1 VLGVLDVHGI
11 DVILDESRRRGSRR
25 LNLILEEWRRYT
37 PRMRIR
43 SRMEARMLPLLT
55 HQSLP
60 IPETNEKVRAG
71 GRTFEV
77 DFLWR
82 EQRVIVE
89 TDGGRF
95 HDHPMAQRR
104 DAERNQLLARAGFKV
119 PRIGW
124 EQLRDEP
131 DATIAEIA
139 RFLRN
144 PNPSVP

>member
-1 VLGVLDVHGI
+1 
-11 DVILDESRRRGSRR
+11 
-25 LNLILEEWRRYT
+25 
-37 PRMRIR
+37 
-43 SRMEARMLPLLT
+43 MLPLLT
-55 HQSLP
+55 HHSLP
-60 IPETNEKVRAG
+60 IPETNEKLRIA

-95 HDHPMAQRR
+95 HDHPMAQKR
-104 DAERNQLLARAGFKV
+104 DAERNQLLARGGFKV
-119 PRIGW
+119 PRVGW

-144 PNPSVP
+144 FDSSVP